1 MKNQKH
7 NSLTTQLEV
16 PPPFEKTLSGFQQV
30 GKKEEGLGE
39 GIFVRPL
46 ILGGG
51 GCASPKAVHKSIRI
65 LFKKIK
71 VLN

>member
-1 MKNQKH
+1 LKNQKH
-7 NSLTTQLEV
+7 NLPTTKFEV
-16 PPPFEKTLSGFQQV
+16 LPPFEKTLSGFQQV

-65 LFKKIK
+65 LLKKLK
-71 VLN
+71 F